1 MIEQIENQEM
11 IRELMKNKLIYGAIS
26 IILVVL
32 VSKIILNLL
41 RKLIDK
47 FLGGR
52 VVKKSDV
59 NKNKISTISK
69 ALYSVIRIVIIF
81 IAITMILDIFGIN
94 TSTLI
99 ATAGVGGVAIAL
111 GTQTLIADFIKGI
124 FIILDDKIRVG
135 EWIMA
140 AGVEGEVEALDFRVT
155 KVRDFDGSLHIIPN
169 SEITTVRNFNRGFMA
184 SDATFSVSYDTSLEE
199 VKEAMKKFTG
209 VASRFEYI
217 ENDLGLNIVID
228 FAHTPFAYE
237 SLFKS
242 VPKGHKTFA
251 VFGVNGDRNK
261 EFRVSTGKACAEN
274 DVFAV
279 VTTDD
284 PKFDTLE
291 NINRDIIEGIK
302 ANGGEYIEINVRK
315 EAIRYA
321 VTHAKKGDF
330 IFLLGKGEE
339 NFLKLKGNEKTP
351 YSERDTLK
359 EVLESL

>member
-47 FLGGR
+47 LLGGR
-52 VVKKSDV
+52 VVKKSAV

-184 SDATFSVSYDTSLEE
+184 SEATFSVSYDTSLEE
-199 VKEAMKKFTG
+199 VKDMVAKVSNELSQMEEYKKVFKEKFEIFEIKDLNEFSYKVRIIARVRAG
-209 VASRFEYI
+209 LQWEISRKARILIKKEMEERNIKSSLVEY
-217 ENDLGLNIVID
+217 
-228 FAHTPFAYE
+228 
-237 SLFKS
+237 
-242 VPKGHKTFA
+242 
-251 VFGVNGDRNK
+251 
-261 EFRVSTGKACAEN
+261 GKNE
-274 DVFAV
+274 
-279 VTTDD
+279 
-284 PKFDTLE
+284 
-291 NINRDIIEGIK
+291 
-302 ANGGEYIEINVRK
+302 EI
-315 EAIRYA
+315 
-321 VTHAKKGDF
+321 
-330 IFLLGKGEE
+330 
-339 NFLKLKGNEKTP
+339 
-351 YSERDTLK
+351 
-359 EVLESL
+359 

>member
-41 RKLIDK
+41 RKVIDK

-184 SDATFSVSYDTSLEE
+184 SEATFSVSYDTSLEE
-199 VKEAMKKFTG
+199 VKDMVAKVSNELSQMEEYKKVFKEKFEIFEIKDLNEFSYKVRIIARVRAG
-209 VASRFEYI
+209 LQWEISRKARILIKREMEERNIKSSLVEY
-217 ENDLGLNIVID
+217 
-228 FAHTPFAYE
+228 
-237 SLFKS
+237 
-242 VPKGHKTFA
+242 
-251 VFGVNGDRNK
+251 
-261 EFRVSTGKACAEN
+261 GKNE
-274 DVFAV
+274 
-279 VTTDD
+279 
-284 PKFDTLE
+284 
-291 NINRDIIEGIK
+291 
-302 ANGGEYIEINVRK
+302 EI
-315 EAIRYA
+315 
-321 VTHAKKGDF
+321 
-330 IFLLGKGEE
+330 
-339 NFLKLKGNEKTP
+339 
-351 YSERDTLK
+351 
-359 EVLESL
+359 

>member
-69 ALYSVIRIVIIF
+69 ALYSVIRVVIIF

-184 SDATFSVSYDTSLEE
+184 SEATFSVSYDTSLEE
-199 VKEAMKKFTG
+199 VKDMVEKISNELSQMEEYKKVFKEKFEIFEIKDLNEFSYKVRIIARVRAG
-209 VASRFEYI
+209 LQWEISRKARILIKNEMEERNIKSSLVEY
-217 ENDLGLNIVID
+217 
-228 FAHTPFAYE
+228 
-237 SLFKS
+237 
-242 VPKGHKTFA
+242 
-251 VFGVNGDRNK
+251 
-261 EFRVSTGKACAEN
+261 GKNE
-274 DVFAV
+274 
-279 VTTDD
+279 
-284 PKFDTLE
+284 
-291 NINRDIIEGIK
+291 
-302 ANGGEYIEINVRK
+302 EI
-315 EAIRYA
+315 
-321 VTHAKKGDF
+321 
-330 IFLLGKGEE
+330 
-339 NFLKLKGNEKTP
+339 
-351 YSERDTLK
+351 
-359 EVLESL
+359 

>member
-26 IILVVL
+26 IILVII

-52 VVKKSDV
+52 VVKKSAI

-69 ALYSVIRIVIIF
+69 VLYSVIRIVIIF

-184 SDATFSVSYDTSLEE
+184 SEATFSVSYDTSLEE
-199 VKEAMKKFTG
+199 VKEMVAKVSNELSEMEEYKKVFKEKFEIFEIKDLNEFSYKVRIIARVRAG
-209 VASRFEYI
+209 LQWEISRKARILIKREMEERNIKSSLVEY
-217 ENDLGLNIVID
+217 
-228 FAHTPFAYE
+228 
-237 SLFKS
+237 
-242 VPKGHKTFA
+242 
-251 VFGVNGDRNK
+251 
-261 EFRVSTGKACAEN
+261 GKNE
-274 DVFAV
+274 
-279 VTTDD
+279 
-284 PKFDTLE
+284 
-291 NINRDIIEGIK
+291 
-302 ANGGEYIEINVRK
+302 EI
-315 EAIRYA
+315 
-321 VTHAKKGDF
+321 
-330 IFLLGKGEE
+330 
-339 NFLKLKGNEKTP
+339 
-351 YSERDTLK
+351 
-359 EVLESL
+359 

>member
-59 NKNKISTISK
+59 NKNKVSTISK

-199 VKEAMKKFTG
+199 VKDMVAKVSNELSQMEEYKKVFKEKFEIFEIKDLNEFSYKVRIIARVRAG
-209 VASRFEYI
+209 LQWEISRQARILIKREMEERNIKSSLVEYSKN
-217 ENDLGLNIVID
+217 E
-228 FAHTPFAYE
+228 
-237 SLFKS
+237 
-242 VPKGHKTFA
+242 
-251 VFGVNGDRNK
+251 
-261 EFRVSTGKACAEN
+261 
-274 DVFAV
+274 
-279 VTTDD
+279 
-284 PKFDTLE
+284 
-291 NINRDIIEGIK
+291 
-302 ANGGEYIEINVRK
+302 EI
-315 EAIRYA
+315 
-321 VTHAKKGDF
+321 
-330 IFLLGKGEE
+330 
-339 NFLKLKGNEKTP
+339 
-351 YSERDTLK
+351 
-359 EVLESL
+359 

>member
-52 VVKKSDV
+52 VVKKSAV

-184 SDATFSVSYDTSLEE
+184 SEATFSVSYDTSLEE
-199 VKEAMKKFTG
+199 VKDMVAKVSSELSQMEEYKKVFKEKFEIFEIKDLNEFSYKVRIIARVRAG
-209 VASRFEYI
+209 LQWEISRKARILIKKEMEERNIKSSLVEY
-217 ENDLGLNIVID
+217 
-228 FAHTPFAYE
+228 
-237 SLFKS
+237 
-242 VPKGHKTFA
+242 
-251 VFGVNGDRNK
+251 
-261 EFRVSTGKACAEN
+261 GKNE
-274 DVFAV
+274 
-279 VTTDD
+279 
-284 PKFDTLE
+284 
-291 NINRDIIEGIK
+291 
-302 ANGGEYIEINVRK
+302 EI
-315 EAIRYA
+315 
-321 VTHAKKGDF
+321 
-330 IFLLGKGEE
+330 
-339 NFLKLKGNEKTP
+339 
-351 YSERDTLK
+351 
-359 EVLESL
+359 

>member
-41 RKLIDK
+41 RKVIDK

-184 SDATFSVSYDTSLEE
+184 SEATFSVSYDTSLEE
-199 VKEAMKKFTG
+199 VKEMVAKVSNELSQMEEYKKVFKEKFEIFEIKDLNEFSYKVRIIARVRAG
-209 VASRFEYI
+209 LQWEISRQARILIKREMEERNIKSSLVEY
-217 ENDLGLNIVID
+217 
-228 FAHTPFAYE
+228 
-237 SLFKS
+237 
-242 VPKGHKTFA
+242 
-251 VFGVNGDRNK
+251 
-261 EFRVSTGKACAEN
+261 GKNE
-274 DVFAV
+274 
-279 VTTDD
+279 
-284 PKFDTLE
+284 
-291 NINRDIIEGIK
+291 
-302 ANGGEYIEINVRK
+302 EI
-315 EAIRYA
+315 
-321 VTHAKKGDF
+321 
-330 IFLLGKGEE
+330 
-339 NFLKLKGNEKTP
+339 
-351 YSERDTLK
+351 
-359 EVLESL
+359 

>member
-111 GTQTLIADFIKGI
+111 GTQTLITDFIKGI

-184 SDATFSVSYDTSLEE
+184 SEATFSVSYDTSLEE
-199 VKEAMKKFTG
+199 VKEMVAKVSNELSQMEEYKKVFKEKFEIFEIKDLNEFSYKVRIIARVRAG
-209 VASRFEYI
+209 LQWEISRKARILIKREMEERNIKSSLVEY
-217 ENDLGLNIVID
+217 
-228 FAHTPFAYE
+228 
-237 SLFKS
+237 
-242 VPKGHKTFA
+242 
-251 VFGVNGDRNK
+251 
-261 EFRVSTGKACAEN
+261 GKNE
-274 DVFAV
+274 
-279 VTTDD
+279 
-284 PKFDTLE
+284 
-291 NINRDIIEGIK
+291 
-302 ANGGEYIEINVRK
+302 EI
-315 EAIRYA
+315 
-321 VTHAKKGDF
+321 
-330 IFLLGKGEE
+330 
-339 NFLKLKGNEKTP
+339 
-351 YSERDTLK
+351 
-359 EVLESL
+359 

>member
-26 IILVVL
+26 IILVII

-52 VVKKSDV
+52 VVKKSAI

-69 ALYSVIRIVIIF
+69 VLYSVIRIVIIF
-81 IAITMILDIFGIN
+81 IAITMILDVFGIN

-184 SDATFSVSYDTSLEE
+184 SEATFSVSYDTSLEE
-199 VKEAMKKFTG
+199 VKDMVAKVSNELSQMEEYKKVFKEKFEIFEIKDLNEFSYKVRIIARVRAG
-209 VASRFEYI
+209 LQWEISRKARILIKREMEERNIKSSLVEY
-217 ENDLGLNIVID
+217 
-228 FAHTPFAYE
+228 
-237 SLFKS
+237 
-242 VPKGHKTFA
+242 
-251 VFGVNGDRNK
+251 
-261 EFRVSTGKACAEN
+261 GKNE
-274 DVFAV
+274 
-279 VTTDD
+279 
-284 PKFDTLE
+284 
-291 NINRDIIEGIK
+291 
-302 ANGGEYIEINVRK
+302 EI
-315 EAIRYA
+315 
-321 VTHAKKGDF
+321 
-330 IFLLGKGEE
+330 
-339 NFLKLKGNEKTP
+339 
-351 YSERDTLK
+351 
-359 EVLESL
+359 

>member
-184 SDATFSVSYDTSLEE
+184 SEATFSVSYDTSLEE
-199 VKEAMKKFTG
+199 VKDMVAKVSNELSQMEEYKKVFKEKFEIFEIKDLNEFSYKVRIIARVRAG
-209 VASRFEYI
+209 LQWEISRQARLLIKREMEERNIKSSLVEY
-217 ENDLGLNIVID
+217 
-228 FAHTPFAYE
+228 
-237 SLFKS
+237 
-242 VPKGHKTFA
+242 
-251 VFGVNGDRNK
+251 
-261 EFRVSTGKACAEN
+261 GKNE
-274 DVFAV
+274 
-279 VTTDD
+279 
-284 PKFDTLE
+284 
-291 NINRDIIEGIK
+291 
-302 ANGGEYIEINVRK
+302 EI
-315 EAIRYA
+315 
-321 VTHAKKGDF
+321 
-330 IFLLGKGEE
+330 
-339 NFLKLKGNEKTP
+339 
-351 YSERDTLK
+351 
-359 EVLESL
+359 

>member
-41 RKLIDK
+41 RKVIDK

-184 SDATFSVSYDTSLEE
+184 SEATFSVSYDTSLEE
-199 VKEAMKKFTG
+199 VKDMVAKVSNELSQMEEYKKVFKEKFEIFEIKDLNEFSYKVRIIARVRAG
-209 VASRFEYI
+209 LQWEISRQARILIKREMEERNIKSSLVEY
-217 ENDLGLNIVID
+217 
-228 FAHTPFAYE
+228 
-237 SLFKS
+237 
-242 VPKGHKTFA
+242 
-251 VFGVNGDRNK
+251 
-261 EFRVSTGKACAEN
+261 GKNE
-274 DVFAV
+274 
-279 VTTDD
+279 
-284 PKFDTLE
+284 
-291 NINRDIIEGIK
+291 
-302 ANGGEYIEINVRK
+302 EI
-315 EAIRYA
+315 
-321 VTHAKKGDF
+321 
-330 IFLLGKGEE
+330 
-339 NFLKLKGNEKTP
+339 
-351 YSERDTLK
+351 
-359 EVLESL
+359 

>member
-26 IILVVL
+26 IILVML

-184 SDATFSVSYDTSLEE
+184 SEATFSVSYDTSLEE
-199 VKEAMKKFTG
+199 VKDMVAKVSNELSQMEEYKKVFKEKFEIFEIKDLNEFSYKVRIIARVRAG
-209 VASRFEYI
+209 LQWEISRQARILIKREMEERNIKSSLVEYSKN
-217 ENDLGLNIVID
+217 E
-228 FAHTPFAYE
+228 
-237 SLFKS
+237 
-242 VPKGHKTFA
+242 
-251 VFGVNGDRNK
+251 
-261 EFRVSTGKACAEN
+261 
-274 DVFAV
+274 
-279 VTTDD
+279 
-284 PKFDTLE
+284 
-291 NINRDIIEGIK
+291 
-302 ANGGEYIEINVRK
+302 EI
-315 EAIRYA
+315 
-321 VTHAKKGDF
+321 
-330 IFLLGKGEE
+330 
-339 NFLKLKGNEKTP
+339 
-351 YSERDTLK
+351 
-359 EVLESL
+359 

>member
-52 VVKKSDV
+52 VVEKSAI
-59 NKNKISTISK
+59 NKNKINTISK

-184 SDATFSVSYDTSLEE
+184 SEATFSVSYDTSLEE
-199 VKEAMKKFTG
+199 VKDMVAKISNELSQMEEYKKVFKEKFEIFEIKDLNEFSYKVRIIARVRAG
-209 VASRFEYI
+209 LQWEISRKARILIKREMEERNIKSSLVEY
-217 ENDLGLNIVID
+217 
-228 FAHTPFAYE
+228 
-237 SLFKS
+237 
-242 VPKGHKTFA
+242 
-251 VFGVNGDRNK
+251 
-261 EFRVSTGKACAEN
+261 GKNE
-274 DVFAV
+274 
-279 VTTDD
+279 
-284 PKFDTLE
+284 
-291 NINRDIIEGIK
+291 
-302 ANGGEYIEINVRK
+302 EI
-315 EAIRYA
+315 
-321 VTHAKKGDF
+321 
-330 IFLLGKGEE
+330 
-339 NFLKLKGNEKTP
+339 
-351 YSERDTLK
+351 
-359 EVLESL
+359 

>member
-41 RKLIDK
+41 RKVIDK

-199 VKEAMKKFTG
+199 VKEMVAKVSNELSQMEEYKKVFKEKFEIFEIKDLNEFSYKVRIIARVRAG
-209 VASRFEYI
+209 LQWEISRQARILIKREMEERNIKSSLVEYSKN
-217 ENDLGLNIVID
+217 E
-228 FAHTPFAYE
+228 
-237 SLFKS
+237 
-242 VPKGHKTFA
+242 
-251 VFGVNGDRNK
+251 
-261 EFRVSTGKACAEN
+261 
-274 DVFAV
+274 
-279 VTTDD
+279 
-284 PKFDTLE
+284 
-291 NINRDIIEGIK
+291 
-302 ANGGEYIEINVRK
+302 EI
-315 EAIRYA
+315 
-321 VTHAKKGDF
+321 
-330 IFLLGKGEE
+330 
-339 NFLKLKGNEKTP
+339 
-351 YSERDTLK
+351 
-359 EVLESL
+359 